1 MKALA
6 LRVLCAIAAALVMA
20 VPSRADDDDFE
31 KKFRE
36 RQKKYDEMRR
46 DSAKKFEELR
56 REGAKREA
64 EWQRKWHEQYREDL
78 KRQDEWRKKQDKEA
92 RKEFEEQLRR
102 QMRGGR
108 GAERFPNFGPPLTYP
123 PPLPFGAVPDETRL
137 PAARWAATEYA
148 PVFSRALTGLGGNV
162 PGFDPRAARVAADL
176 AQRSERLA
184 DFARRNANLADLRR
198 EYAALDAGWR
208 QLVPYLDRAVREP
221 AGRDFAWRLYEIER
235 QIRSAIGYDARAAG
249 PDWATAHAA
258 ARDQVSRL
266 EQIITAARND
276 GRLDVNLLYD
286 IRNAQREAQGF
297 EQLVARRAPVEELRP
312 QHDFFAISL
321 DRVMSQLQSTPQSWP
336 IQELLRHVVMIDR
349 WLSTELGLPVYQEDA
364 ARAATERA
372 GELRVAAD
380 RLRREMWSVLG
391 GSQQDV
397 ISYYVHPT
405 DQLASHAD
413 LVHQTLSQGRPME
426 LVQAGWQR
434 VLEWTRVVGERVRA
448 LDPNQYPTIHQLA
461 ADTGRLVQEVHGL
474 LRADHFPP
482 NLPPP

>member
-1 MKALA
+1 MRAFAVHL
-6 LRVLCAIAAALVMA
+6 LCAVAAALVLA
-20 VPSRADDDDFE
+20 APSRADDDDFE

-56 REGAKREA
+56 REAAKREA

-92 RKEFEEQLRR
+92 RKDFEEQLRR
-102 QMRGGR
+102 QMRGGGR
-108 GAERFPNFGPPLTYP
+108 GADRIPNLGPPLAYP

-148 PVFSRALTGLGGNV
+148 PVFSRALTGLGVNV
-162 PGFDPRAARVAADL
+162 PGFDPRAAQVAADL
-176 AQRSERLA
+176 ARRSERLA

-198 EYAALDAGWR
+198 EYADLDTGWR
-208 QLVPYLDRAVREP
+208 QLIPYLDRAVRDP
-221 AGRDFAWRLYEIER
+221 AGRDLAWRLYEIER

-286 IRNAQREAQGF
+286 IRNAQREAQAF
-297 EQLVARRAPVEELRP
+297 EQLVARRAPVEELRL
-312 QHDFFAISL
+312 QHDYFAAAL
-321 DRVMSQLQSTPQSWP
+321 DRVMSQLQTTPQSWP
-336 IQELLRHVVMIDR
+336 IRELLRHVVMIDR
-349 WLSTELGLPVYQEDA
+349 WLSTELGLPVYQDDT

-397 ISYYVHPT
+397 IAYYVHPT
-405 DQLASHAD
+405 DQLAADAD
-413 LVHQTLSQGRPME
+413 LVHQTLSQGRPIE

-434 VLEWTRVVGERVRA
+434 VLEWTRVVGDRVRA
-448 LDPNQYPTIHQLA
+448 LDQNQYPTIHQLS

-474 LRADHFPP
+474 LGADRFAPISP
-482 NLPPP
+482 